1 MFGMFVISC
10 FTICYNWRGVARDRD
25 ISVLQERE
33 VVEELLCDVDESTF
47 CRIDNERG
55 FAEPRT
61 GMNIS
66 LSQDYLGVME
76 YVSIENNSY
85 IWAFDKWGISY
96 KDHNILG
103 LDQRAILETL
113 CNVKYFVFRSK
124 YDFLSPYG
132 FEYVKST
139 EDGEWDLYQNSNSL
153 PILYGYSSVVDSD
166 LFAQMNGLKKQ
177 NYMLNAASVE
187 KYDGNVQR

>member
-113 CNVKYFVFRSK
+113 
-124 YDFLSPYG
+124 
-132 FEYVKST
+132 
-139 EDGEWDLYQNSNSL
+139 
-153 PILYGYSSVVDSD
+153 
-166 LFAQMNGLKKQ
+166 
-177 NYMLNAASVE
+177 
-187 KYDGNVQR
+187 

>member
-66 LSQDYLGVME
+66 LSQDYL
-76 YVSIENNSY
+76 
-85 IWAFDKWGISY
+85 
-96 KDHNILG
+96 
-103 LDQRAILETL
+103 
-113 CNVKYFVFRSK
+113 
-124 YDFLSPYG
+124 
-132 FEYVKST
+132 
-139 EDGEWDLYQNSNSL
+139 
-153 PILYGYSSVVDSD
+153 VD
-166 LFAQMNGLKKQ
+166 
-177 NYMLNAASVE
+177 
-187 KYDGNVQR
+187 